1 MSKATPDIS
10 SVGRWFMGNS
20 LPWTEVIETKLL
32 SMGVLCVE
40 HLKECRNDEWHKL
53 FCCESIIAKRVS
65 SRVFQSLK
73 IERAFDPKKCASQLG
88 MAQAETSFPQS
99 TSLSK
104 QRGLKDNGLTQKL
117 VATPWK
123 NFTVQPVKKGLA
135 RKKRL
140 KIRSEA
146 RAAIAAMMNTA

>member
-1 MSKATPDIS
+1 MSKATPDIL

-32 SMGVLCVE
+32 SMGVSCVE
-40 HLKECRNDEWHKL
+40 HLKECRNDEWHEL
-53 FCCESIIAKRVS
+53 FCRESIIVKRVS

-73 IERAFDPKKCASQLG
+73 MEGAFDPKKCASQLG

-104 QRGLKDNGLTQKL
+104 QGGVKDNRLTQKL
-117 VATPWK
+117 VTTP
-123 NFTVQPVKKGLA
+123 
-135 RKKRL
+135 
-140 KIRSEA
+140 
-146 RAAIAAMMNTA
+146 

>member
-40 HLKECRNDEWHKL
+40 HLKECRNDEWHEL
-53 FCCESIIAKRVS
+53 FCLESIIVKRVS

-73 IERAFDPKKCASQLG
+73 MEGAFDPKKSASRLG
-88 MAQAETSFPQS
+88 LAHAETSFPQS
-99 TSLSK
+99 TSSSK
-104 QRGLKDNGLTQKL
+104 QGSVKDDGHTRRWLRPAGRTLLPNESRRDLPGRRG
-117 VATPWK
+117 
-123 NFTVQPVKKGLA
+123 
-135 RKKRL
+135 
-140 KIRSEA
+140 
-146 RAAIAAMMNTA
+146 